1 MECLAGPGYA
11 GRGGLRGLRGASITA
26 GPQLP
31 VTHNMVSGSGRNSV
45 VHPQRR
51 SGMDKAERT
60 RQLDDAALL
69 ANLSWGH
76 IAADLREVC
85 TSTGVTSAS
94 GSI

>member
-1 MECLAGPGYA
+1 
-11 GRGGLRGLRGASITA
+11 
-26 GPQLP
+26 
-31 VTHNMVSGSGRNSV
+31 
-45 VHPQRR
+45 
-51 SGMDKAERT
+51 MDKAERT